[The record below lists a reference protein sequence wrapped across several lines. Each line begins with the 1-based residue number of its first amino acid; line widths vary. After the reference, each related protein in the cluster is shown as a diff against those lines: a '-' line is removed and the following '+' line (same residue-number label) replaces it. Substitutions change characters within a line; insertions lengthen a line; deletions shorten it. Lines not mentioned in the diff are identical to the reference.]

1 MFEDILR
8 KKLYQENNKATYK
21 EEKILLVRDSF
32 LVLKNLGGERKK
44 KETRI
49 SKKTYMDQAVLL
61 LLQPVKKKI

>member
-8 KKLYQENNKATYK
+8 KKLYQENNKATYE

-49 SKKTYMDQAVLL
+49 
-61 LLQPVKKKI
+61 